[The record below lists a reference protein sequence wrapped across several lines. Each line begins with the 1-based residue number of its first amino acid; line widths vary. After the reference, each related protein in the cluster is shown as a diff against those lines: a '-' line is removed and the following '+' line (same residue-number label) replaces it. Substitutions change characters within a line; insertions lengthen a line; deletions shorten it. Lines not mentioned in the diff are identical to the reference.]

1 MIEVSALSKRF
12 RTGKRAHSAAGDP
25 REEGKWFHAVRNV
38 SFHCAPGEAL
48 GLLGPNGAGKTT
60 TLRMLSTAIAP
71 SAGTVRVGGVDMVA
85 DPIAARRNIGFLS
98 GQTGLYGRLTARE
111 NIRYFGEAHG
121 LSGARLNARV
131 EELLSKIGM
140 LDYADRLA
148 NTLSAGM
155 KQRVAIA
162 RTVVHSPNVLIL
174 DEPTTGLDI
183 LGAKI
188 VMDFMRERSENGDAV
203 VFSTHHLH
211 EVDALCRHVCI
222 IDQGTTVYEGE
233 VEALRSAGGSGGL
246 AAGYMAQ
253 LTAR

>member
-1 MIEVSALSKRF
+1 M
-12 RTGKRAHSAAGDP
+12 
-25 REEGKWFHAVRNV
+25 
-38 SFHCAPGEAL
+38 
-48 GLLGPNGAGKTT
+48 
-60 TLRMLSTAIAP
+60 
-71 SAGTVRVGGVDMVA
+71 
-85 DPIAARRNIGFLS
+85 
-98 GQTGLYGRLTARE
+98 
-111 NIRYFGEAHG
+111 
-121 LSGARLNARV
+121 

-162 RTVVHSPNVLIL
+162 RTVVHSPSVLIL